1 VARPVGALLVLL
13 AAVALAASGG
23 ASTPTPP
30 SVPWVHYG
38 ACPMEC
44 CTYGEWTVEKDTV
57 VRVDRRDGAR
67 VAFRLRRGEKV
78 EGVTGVVVT
87 TKLGRALVTTPT
99 TLGNS
104 EVAMQEGDVLYV
116 LHPVREGYWYVWARG
131 HFESARIGLPRERC
145 AGECAIRM
153 LEVPTSVWWAQIR
166 NDLGQEGWSRR
177 IADFGDVDG
186 CR

>member
-1 VARPVGALLVLL
+1 MARLL
-13 AAVALAASGG
+13 AALLLLLASTGLTA
-23 ASTPTPP
+23 ASTPSPP
-30 SVPWVHYG
+30 AVPYTHYG
-38 ACPMEC
+38 ACPLEC
-44 CTYGEWTVEKDTV
+44 CTYGPWTVEKDTD
-57 VRVDRRDGAR
+57 VRADRRDGAR

-87 TKLGRALVTTPT
+87 TKLGRAMVTTPT

-104 EVAMQEGDVLYV
+104 ELFMREGDVLHV

-131 HFESARIGLPRERC
+131 QFESARIGLPRERC

-153 LEVPTSVWWAQIR
+153 LEPPTSVWWAQIR
-166 NDLGQEGWSRR
+166 NGDGQEGWSRR

-186 CR
+186 CQ